1 MSPTYPSQTPLS
13 IIVADGADAHCRVMV
28 DALAR
33 MGHAV
38 RGVDSGDALFTA
50 LGAAT
55 VHLLI
60 LDISLPG
67 EGGLRIARRIRMEQ
81 PGVGII
87 LLTAQSRSDD
97 KVACYTSGADL
108 YLTKPVSLQELGA
121 AVDSIGRRLVPDTNT
136 PPSVTLHSHRLQI
149 TGPLGTADISRRE
162 CALLIGFAGA
172 PEQLLDTAQ
181 FQRLGGPATDAFSKS
196 ALEVQIV
203 RLRKKLE
210 SAGAAAPTIKAIRGL
225 GYQLCVPL
233 HIQRAALVAP
243 SQPAPIQPFT
253 PHPTHV

>member
-1 MSPTYPSQTPLS
+1 MSPTYQTKAPLS
-13 IIVADGADAHCRVMV
+13 IIVADGAEAHRCVMV
-28 DALAR
+28 DALSR

-38 RGVDSGDALFTA
+38 LGVDSVESLFKALD
-50 LGAAT
+50 AAT

-67 EGGLRIARRIRMEQ
+67 EGGLGIARRMRMDQ
-81 PGVGII
+81 PALGII
-87 LLTAQSRSDD
+87 LLTGQSRSDD
-97 KVACYTSGADL
+97 KVACYASGADL

-121 AVDSIGRRLVPDTNT
+121 AIDSIGRRLVPDKNT
-136 PPSVTLHSHRLQI
+136 SPAVTVYTHRLQI
-149 TGPLGTADISRRE
+149 SGPLGSADISRRE
-162 CALLIGFAGA
+162 CALLLGFAGA
-172 PEQLLDTAQ
+172 PEQLLDTAE
-181 FQRLGGPATDAFSKS
+181 FQRLGDPATEALSKS

-210 SAGAAAPTIKAIRGL
+210 SAGAAAPTIKAIRGM

-243 SQPAPIQPFT
+243 I
-253 PHPTHV
+253 

>member
-1 MSPTYPSQTPLS
+1 MSPTYLSQTPLS
-13 IIVADGADAHCRVMV
+13 IIVADGAEVHCSMMV

-38 RGVDSGDALFTA
+38 RGVDSGESLFKA

-60 LDISLPG
+60 LDISLPAD
-67 EGGLRIARRIRMEQ
+67 GGLRIARRIRTEQ

-97 KVACYTSGADL
+97 KVACYASGADL

-121 AVDSIGRRLVPDTNT
+121 AVDSIGRRLVPDKNT
-136 PPSVTLHSHRLQI
+136 FPRLTVYAHRLQI
-149 TGPLGTADISRRE
+149 AGPLGSADISRRE

-172 PEQLLDTAQ
+172 PEQLLDTAE
-181 FQRLGGPATDAFSKS
+181 FQRIGGPATEALSKS

-210 SAGAAAPTIKAIRGL
+210 SAGAAAPTIKAIRGI

-233 HIQRAALVAP
+233 DLDL
-243 SQPAPIQPFT
+243 
-253 PHPTHV
+253 PTY